1 MTAMHESRLVRK
13 TDPRTSVEAARRAAK
28 ASLRAMQAVEK
39 LMKDGVDRIDEEIWQ
54 GCRAQGYL
62 SSLSTVQH
70 GRLALSESGVL
81 IDSGTERNTSDNC
94 PAIVWTLNPCGA
106 NSPAQKS
113 SHSTES
119 SEERVIQVDGG
130 FCVQADIFS
139 PLWQPPPFELAV
151 ADPPY
156 GDGIV
161 SDEWDQIPALE
172 LAALLVA
179 MSAKL
184 AEVAT
189 PGAHL
194 WLWGGIGTPGERAL
208 YRALIGIEDAGR
220 WQCAEQITWRK
231 LRAYGTEW
239 RCLMTREECLRFV
252 LGDVKSP
259 RVYHKQFTDE
269 KRGYVGFNPKHPAKN
284 ENKRLTAI
292 WDHASDMGQNKPHK
306 CHKPAPLAESQILAT
321 TDPGDTVLDL
331 FAGSGELSLVARA
344 HGRLF
349 VAYERDEETFKKLV
363 QRLGGEN
370 ESRAVHEPRA

>member
-1 MTAMHESRLVRK
+1 MAWTPKPTSRARRCVTTSIAQGAPWRSARIENLF
-13 TDPRTSVEAARRAAK
+13 TDITTAARRVNE
-28 ASLRAMQAVEK
+28 MEQ
-39 LMKDGVDRIDEEIWQ
+39 
-54 GCRAQGYL
+54 
-62 SSLSTVQH
+62 
-70 GRLALSESGVL
+70 
-81 IDSGTERNTSDNC
+81 
-94 PAIVWTLNPCGA
+94 
-106 NSPAQKS
+106 
-113 SHSTES
+113 
-119 SEERVIQVDGG
+119 VIEVDGG
-130 FCVQADIFS
+130 FCVQADVFS
-139 PLWQPPPFELAV
+139 PLWDPPPFAMAV

-161 SDEWDQIPALE
+161 SDEWDQISALA
-172 LAALLVA
+172 LSALLVA
-179 MSAKL
+179 MTAKL
-184 AEVAT
+184 ADVAL

-208 YRALIGIEDAGR
+208 YRALIGIEDAQR

-252 LGDVKSP
+252 LGDVKKP
-259 RVYHKQFTDE
+259 RVYHKQFTEE
-269 KRGYVGFNPKHPAKN
+269 KRGYAGFNPKHPAKN

-306 CHKPAPLAESQILAT
+306 CHKPKPLAESQILAT

-331 FAGSGELSLVARA
+331 FAGSGEISLVARA

-349 VAYERDEETFKKLV
+349 VAYEHDAKTFSKLV

-370 ESRAVHEPRA
+370 GSRPAHEPRV